1 MKYTYRTMRSD
12 LVFPLSVISNLNL
25 FLFGILLSSN
35 WANMCKYFLLVT
47 QDVEE
52 NYKQYEQTHR
62 TKNIWLEPRSQAQH
76 YYELEIHF

>member
-1 MKYTYRTMRSD
+1 MRSD

-52 NYKQYEQTHR
+52 NYKQYEQTH
-62 TKNIWLEPRSQAQH
+62 
-76 YYELEIHF
+76 